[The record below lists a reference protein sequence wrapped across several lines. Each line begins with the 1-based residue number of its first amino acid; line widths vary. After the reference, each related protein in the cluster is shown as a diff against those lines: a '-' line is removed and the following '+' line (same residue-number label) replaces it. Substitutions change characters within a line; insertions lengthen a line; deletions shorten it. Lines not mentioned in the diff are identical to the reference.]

1 MSKNIGLPLLSI
13 SKMPT
18 NTFPV
23 VFGVQQNPCKC
34 QCRAYFIKKV
44 KLRKHLLKMFHKKV
58 SIFEKY
64 LSRSSHFQNVAGS
77 KNEPFHR
84 YFVIISNLKIFSV
97 CFLKSSKKLWLSKQL
112 FE

>member
-58 SIFEKY
+58 EKY
-64 LSRSSHFQNVAGS
+64 QSL
-77 KNEPFHR
+77 KNIFHGVHIFR
-84 YFVIISNLKIFSV
+84 MLQALKMSLFIGIS
-97 CFLKSSKKLWLSKQL
+97 
-112 FE
+112 